1 MKWMTTM
8 MMMIRVK
15 MVKLA
20 ATNAAHHS
28 NSLIYSFHLLNQGGS
43 HPPWLNLVWWLI
55 GWRQTTYKLN
65 NDHDDDFIPV
75 LLLIAINEQRIF
87 VSFWPSTWSE
97 HKRCQP
103 GYHQCC
109 SRFLTWVD
117 PFKPLI
123 FFLHGQ
129 LLFQFSLWFWQ
140 TISSVLWWVWW

>member
-43 HPPWLNLVWWLI
+43 HPPWLNLVWWSWWW
-55 GWRQTTYKLN
+55 WRQTTYKLN
-65 NDHDDDFIPV
+65 NDDDFIPV
-75 LLLIAINEQRIF
+75 LPLIAINEQRIF

-109 SRFLTWVD
+109 SRYLTRVD
-117 PFKPLI
+117 PFKPSI
-123 FFLHGQ
+123 FFLQ